1 MRGYFSNGQAS
12 KKRTEFSEGW
22 AKKKNQQKNSTSKKY
37 VYYVQSNWIRGLH
50 GPDFSV
56 QARPGPHGY
65 NLGPARP
72 EAKKKVSARARP
84 GP

>member
-1 MRGYFSNGQAS
+1 MKTHVFTVVHMLRQVPEAKPFLIKKGIAIMKNAS
-12 KKRTEFSEGW
+12 LLP
-22 AKKKNQQKNSTSKKY
+22 
-37 VYYVQSNWIRGLH
+37 VRGLH

-56 QARPGPHGY
+56 QARPGPHSY
-65 NLGPARP
+65 DLGPARP